1 MNARTQ
7 GQSTDRAP
15 HRLAETFHRSLT
27 TKDWSLLSS
36 IMTADVTWTLP
47 GENAI
52 SGAAEGID
60 AVIDR
65 ADLIA
70 NYGVTFTLEHILL
83 SRSNFALALHNTARR
98 SDAVLDEYLS
108 TVCSVDDGRITRI
121 ETFLSD
127 VEGMNAFFVPLT
139 RQGRTTANN

>member
-1 MNARTQ
+1 MTIE
-7 GQSTDRAP
+7 AP
-15 HRLAETFHRSLT
+15 RHSIDTAPYRLAETFHRSLT
-27 TKDWSLLSS
+27 TKDWPLLRS
-36 IMTADVTWTLP
+36 IMTAEVTWSLP

-52 SGAAEGID
+52 SGHAEGIY

-70 NYGVTFTLEHILL
+70 SYGVTFTLEHILL
-83 SRSNFALALHNTARR
+83 SRTNFALALHNTATR

-127 VEGMNAFFVPLT
+127 VEGMNAFFVPQAH
-139 RQGRTTANN
+139 RQ